1 MDISAVNAATSAY
14 GVNSQNAKAVTPTQ
28 NSNITQHQQT
38 DSVSLSPEAQKLTQT
53 LSTQEE
59 ANQIYQE
66 WQDTGLLDKH
76 QIRFESVKPYDSLLP
91 QNQDFIKQLQSEY
104 LTAGQER
111 QAEIKGFIDEIHR
124 WGDKE
129 DLSSNASV
137 NRRSEITALSTSMGI
152 SSILSDMYY
161 PDVKFEADS
170 KGIKMSPLTPRGE
183 AEFLNANLNPIAA
196 SKNNVKFEDF
206 KEKIDW
212 DDLSKLKDDLIEIIR
227 QK

>member
-1 MDISAVNAATSAY
+1 MDISPVNAATPVY
-14 GVNSQNAKAVTPTQ
+14 GVTNQNAKVAS
-28 NSNITQHQQT
+28 SNQSGNLAQT
-38 DSVSLSPEAQKLTQT
+38 GQAGSVNFSLEAQKLSQT
-53 LSTQEE
+53 LSIQEE

-76 QIRFESVKPYDSLLP
+76 QIRFESAKPYDALLP
-91 QNQDFIKQLQSEY
+91 QNQEFIKQLQSEY

-137 NRRSEITALSTSMGI
+137 SRRSEITALSTSMGI
-152 SSILSDMYY
+152 SNVLSDMYY
-161 PDVKFEADS
+161 PDVKFEADL

-183 AEFLNANLNPIAA
+183 AEFLNANLNPIA